1 MRRDGFHS
9 FIFRKM
15 KENAEMIFDSSQREE
30 REHRAQTTETSS
42 FEFEVAFTSI
52 SRKFFFLFFFL
63 PRALGFTNLYVLS
76 EHRFPVLAS
85 LR

>member
-9 FIFRKM
+9 FIFKKM

-52 SRKFFFLFFFL
+52 SRKLLFFFCL
-63 PRALGFTNLYVLS
+63 FVFSYPEFLGNKS
-76 EHRFPVLAS
+76 QRS
-85 LR
+85 LRAQIPCSS